1 MIKESKFNLLLKLA
15 ELGDKIEITIVK
27 PKETFSS
34 VKMIHL
40 QLSNFDDK
48 EIKEL
53 LKLILNFYKKK
64 PDYDVSYV
72 IFKDIIYIFTGE
84 EG

>member
-27 PKETFSS
+27 PKDTFAS

-53 LKLILNFYKKK
+53 LKLILDFYEKK
-64 PDYDVSYV
+64 PNYEVSFV
-72 IFKDIIYIFTGE
+72 TFNDITIVME
-84 EG
+84 EEE